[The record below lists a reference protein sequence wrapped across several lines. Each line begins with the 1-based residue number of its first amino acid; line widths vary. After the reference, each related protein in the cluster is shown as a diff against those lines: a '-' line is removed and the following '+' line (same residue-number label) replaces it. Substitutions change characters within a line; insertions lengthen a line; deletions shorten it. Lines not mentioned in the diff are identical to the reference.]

1 MLAWGAVALWAAF
14 IFFMSAHTGSDLDEG
29 AGLVAEI
36 KRWLSAVAAPVF
48 GEGTDIVSVAA
59 HFSEYAVLG
68 ALLLAA
74 LHQTQQAQA
83 ENAAAA
89 GQLGDKSRSAGCARE
104 GAGSARS
111 ARWLATPAAA
121 LLAAILIASLY
132 GASDEF
138 HQLFVPGRLCDAADW
153 LTDTCGAALGASI
166 AAVVLALKGR
176 RAVRRYS

>member
-29 AGLVAEI
+29 TGLVAEI

-59 HFSEYAVLG
+59 HFAEYAVFG
-68 ALLLAA
+68 ALLLGA
-74 LHQTQQAQA
+74 LRQTQQAQT
-83 ENAAAA
+83 ENAAAV
-89 GQLGDKSRSAGCARE
+89 GQLGDESRSAGCARE
-104 GAGSARS
+104 SARS
-111 ARWLATPAAA
+111 ARNARWLTAPAAA
-121 LLAAILIASLY
+121 LVAAILIASLY

-138 HQLFVPGRLCDAADW
+138 HQLFVPGRLCDPADW

-166 AAVVLALKGR
+166 AAAVLALKGR
-176 RAVRRYS
+176 RAVRQHS